1 MIKIWVSP
9 TNFRSWASMYVDGAW
24 TIEVLVPDNF
34 NQLPP
39 YWEYDPVTN
48 SMVPYDPV
56 IPQPDYAAIAKAQ
69 QELLIAGAN
78 DYINSRQ
85 WPARSLKGRLSTEE
99 DALFD
104 EWLTYLE
111 ALYAVDI
118 TAGQN
123 AVFPEP
129 PEKPDSYTM

>member
-1 MIKIWVSP
+1 MISIWVSQ
-9 TNFRSWASMYVDGAW
+9 TDYRSWADMYVEGGW

-34 NQLPP
+34 HQLPP

-56 IPQPDYAAIAKAQ
+56 IPQPDYVGMAKAQ

-85 WPARSLKGRLSTEE
+85 WPARSLKGRLSSEE

-111 ALYAVDI
+111 SLYAVDVS
-118 TAGQN
+118 AGKN